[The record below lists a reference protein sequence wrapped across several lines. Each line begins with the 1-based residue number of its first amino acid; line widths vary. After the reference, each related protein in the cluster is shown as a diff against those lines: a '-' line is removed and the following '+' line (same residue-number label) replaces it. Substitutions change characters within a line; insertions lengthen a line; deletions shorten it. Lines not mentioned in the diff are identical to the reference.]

1 MYYRIQSFTL
11 STIKTNIS
19 IQTPNQNTMNN
30 NGLKIRVVLVE
41 PLYEGNVGSTA
52 RAMKNFGF
60 SDLALVNPCELEGQ
74 ARAFA
79 MHARDIMENASV
91 HSTIQDAVRDSNLII
106 AATGNPGMRVEEHI
120 RAPAYT
126 PADIKTMLEGRNGT
140 ISILFG
146 REDKGLSN
154 DELKLCDII
163 MSIPTSL
170 DYPSMNLSHSVA
182 VVLYELCDIKAG
194 SINLAYHFDLD
205 LMYGHIREMF
215 DDIDYP
221 AHKKDKTMLMLQRI
235 LGRARLTSR
244 EVQTIRGLVRRI
256 QYRLCHPSDR

>member
-1 MYYRIQSFTL
+1 MDD
-11 STIKTNIS
+11 
-19 IQTPNQNTMNN
+19 

-60 SDLALVNPCELEGQ
+60 HDLVLVNPCDLGGQ

-79 MHARDIMENASV
+79 MHARDILENASV
-91 HSTIQDAVRDSNLII
+91 HSSIQEAFGDSNLII

-120 RAPAYT
+120 RTPAYT
-126 PADIKTMLEGRNGT
+126 PAEIKAMLEGKNGT

-146 REDKGLSN
+146 REDKGLNN

-163 MSIPTSL
+163 MSIPTSF

-194 SINLAYHFDLD
+194 NINLAQHFDLG
-205 LMYGHIREMF
+205 LMYGHIREML

-235 LGRARLTSR
+235 LGRTRLTSR
-244 EVQTIRGLVRRI
+244 EVQTIRGLLRRI
-256 QYRLCHPSDR
+256 QYRLCHSIDT